1 MPATLRVS
9 ITNDCKRI
17 IVRVKNPEPGGV
29 NNITVSNGGNELT
42 PPITFAGGLVEFNT
56 VIQTSELGTNNG
68 VFHVKHLY
76 DDQVM
81 NHTIVLGTC
90 DVLCCLAKKMDE
102 LLDCNCDCTKCA
114 SQLADAQKIF
124 LLIKAAESE
133 LAAYAGG
140 GVLLNT
146 EAVIANAEKKYNKAV
161 EMCGG
166 HCGCNC

>member
-1 MPATLRVS
+1 MLNLRVS

-17 IVRVKNPEPGGV
+17 IVRVKNPDAGPV
-29 NNITVSNGGNELT
+29 NTIVVSSGGNEHSINF
-42 PPITFAGGLVEFNT
+42 PGGQAVFNT
-56 VIQTSELGTNNG
+56 VIQTSVLGTNNG

-76 DDQVM
+76 DDRVM

>member
-1 MPATLRVS
+1 
-9 ITNDCKRI
+9 
-17 IVRVKNPEPGGV
+17 
-29 NNITVSNGGNELT
+29 
-42 PPITFAGGLVEFNT
+42 
-56 VIQTSELGTNNG
+56 
-68 VFHVKHLY
+68 
-76 DDQVM
+76 
-81 NHTIVLGTC
+81 
-90 DVLCCLAKKMDE
+90 MDE

-133 LAAYAGG
+133 LAAYAKG

>member
-1 MPATLRVS
+1 MLNLRVS

-17 IVRVKNPEPGGV
+17 IVRVKNPDSGPV
-29 NNITVSNGGNELT
+29 NTIVVSSGGNEHSINF
-42 PPITFAGGLVEFNT
+42 PGGQAVFNT
-56 VIQTSELGTNNG
+56 VIQTSVLGTNNG

-81 NHTIVLGTC
+81 NHTVVIGTC
-90 DVLCCLAKKMDE
+90 DILCCLAKKMDE

-140 GVLLNT
+140 NVLLNT